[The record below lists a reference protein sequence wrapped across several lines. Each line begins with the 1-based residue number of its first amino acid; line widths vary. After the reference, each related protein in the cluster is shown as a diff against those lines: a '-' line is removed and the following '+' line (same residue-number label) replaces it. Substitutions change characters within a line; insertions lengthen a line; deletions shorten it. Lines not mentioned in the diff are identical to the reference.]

1 MKLIKTLFLDIG
13 GVLLTNGWDTP
24 TRSKAIAHFK
34 LDADQMQERHHMVFD
49 TFESGK
55 MTLDAYLD
63 YVIFYEVRSFTK
75 DQFVH
80 YMREQSQPIENS
92 IEFFK
97 AIKAKYTL
105 RVIAI
110 SNEPRELNNYRIRH
124 FKLMELFD
132 AVISSSFVHLRKPD
146 VAIFKL
152 AIDIAQSEENNALY
166 IDDRLLFIEIARGL
180 GVNGIQFNDL
190 EEVKNKLKD
199 FGLSLE

>member
-34 LDADQMQERHHMVFD
+34 LDADQTQERHHMVFD

-80 YMREQSQPIENS
+80 YMHEQSQRIENS

-166 IDDRLLFIEIARGL
+166 IDDRQLFIEIARGL
-180 GVNGIQFNDL
+180 GVNGIQFTDL

-199 FGLSLE
+199 FDLSLE